1 MTAPLARFKLTPSD
15 ILQAKLD
22 GRNVL
27 EAMNRDFGTRFRR
40 GELAAAERC
49 RDLHGFLF
57 GRMDASAIHELLSLI
72 GEREERATDFG
83 DDPALALE
91 EFYKMEFPL

>member
-1 MTAPLARFKLTPSD
+1 MSAPLARFKLTPGD

-27 EAMNRDFGTRFRR
+27 EAMNRDFGTWFRR

-49 RDLHGFLF
+49 KELHGFLF

-72 GEREERATDFG
+72 GERDERASDYL

-91 EFYKMEFPL
+91 EFWEEELSR